1 MPLPI
6 HFLYVTGIFLAYMPQ
21 GMHKCPLGRMEE
33 NMRLIKKLTSVLMA
47 VVLATGLTAC
57 GSNDGGSSSEPG
69 SASNSSSEE
78 KTYHIG
84 ICQLMEHE
92 ALDSATKGFQDALK
106 EKLGEGNVEFDL
118 QNAQGES
125 TNCSTICNGFVTD
138 NVDLIM
144 ANATGALQAA
154 VSATN
159 SIPILGTS
167 VTDYAT
173 ALNLS
178 NWEGHTGTN
187 VSGTSDLAPI
197 DQQEDMILEI
207 LPDVKTVGIAYCS
220 SEPNSSYQADL
231 MKKALDEDNIAY
243 KEYTAA
249 DSNEIQS
256 VITTAC
262 DECDALYVPTDN
274 TMASSVETIKNVVVP
289 AGVPLFAGEAGLCV
303 AGIATLSISYY
314 DIGYTTGEMAYEIL
328 VNGKDAGTMDIQTA
342 PNVTKQY
349 NKEICET
356 LNITI
361 PNGYEELTI
370 E

>member
-1 MPLPI
+1 MKLGKKI
-6 HFLYVTGIFLAYMPQ
+6 ISILAVAAM
-21 GMHKCPLGRMEE
+21 M
-33 NMRLIKKLTSVLMA
+33 TA
-47 VVLATGLTAC
+47 LAAC
-57 GSNDGGSSSEPG
+57 GNGDGGSSNGGS
-69 SASNSSSEE
+69 SASNTGSSASSGGDN
-78 KTYHIG
+78 KVYHVG
-84 ICQLMEHE
+84 ICQLLEHE
-92 ALDSATKGFQDALK
+92 ALDSATKGFQDALT

-118 QNAQGES
+118 QNAQGEA
-125 TNCSTICNGFVTD
+125 TNCSTICNGFVTS

-159 SIPILGTS
+159 SIPVLGTS
-167 VTDYAT
+167 ITDYAT

-178 NWEGHTGTN
+178 DWQGHTGTN

-220 SEPNSSYQADL
+220 SEPNSSYQAGL
-231 MKKALDEDNIAY
+231 MKKALEEDNIAY

-289 AGVPLFAGEAGLCV
+289 AGVPLFAGEAGLCA

-314 DIGYTTGEMAYEIL
+314 DIGKITGEMAYEIL

-342 PNVTKQY
+342 PNVTKLY

-356 LNITI
+356 LNITV
-361 PNGYEELTI
+361 PEGYEELAA

>member
-1 MPLPI
+1 MKLS
-6 HFLYVTGIFLAYMPQ
+6 
-21 GMHKCPLGRMEE
+21 
-33 NMRLIKKLTSVLMA
+33 KKIISVLTA
-47 VVLATGLTAC
+47 VAMMTTLAAC
-57 GSNDGGSSSEPG
+57 GNDGGSAG
-69 SASNSSSEE
+69 SKNNAGNGSSSVQSQGSSGGGN
-78 KTYHIG
+78 KVYHIG
-84 ICQLMEHE
+84 ICQLREHE
-92 ALDSATKGFQDALK
+92 ALDAATKGFQDALT

-118 QNAQGES
+118 QNAQGEA
-125 TNCSTICNGFVTD
+125 TNCSTICNGFVTS

-154 VSATN
+154 VTATN

-167 VTDYAT
+167 ITNYAT

-178 NWEGHTGTN
+178 GWEGHTGTN

-197 DQQEDMILEI
+197 GQQEDLILEV

-220 SEPNSSYQADL
+220 SEPNSSYQAGL
-231 MKKALDEDNIAY
+231 MKEALDADNIAY

-256 VITTAC
+256 VLTTAC
-262 DECDALYVPTDN
+262 DECDALYIPTDN
-274 TMASSVETIKNVVVP
+274 TFASSVETIKNVVVP
-289 AGVPLFAGEAGLCV
+289 AGIPLFAGEAGICA
-303 AGIATLSISYY
+303 AGVATLSISYY
-314 DIGYTTGEMAYEIL
+314 DIGKLTGEMAYDIL

-342 PNVTKQY
+342 PNVTKLY

-356 LNITI
+356 LNITV
-361 PNGYEELTI
+361 PDGYEELKT

>member
-1 MPLPI
+1 MKLGKKI
-6 HFLYVTGIFLAYMPQ
+6 IYVLTVAAMMTALA
-21 GMHKCPLGRMEE
+21 
-33 NMRLIKKLTSVLMA
+33 
-47 VVLATGLTAC
+47 AC
-57 GSNDGGSSSEPG
+57 GNGDGGSSNGGS
-69 SASNSSSEE
+69 SASNASSSASSGGDN
-78 KTYHIG
+78 KVYHVG
-84 ICQLMEHE
+84 ICQLLEHE
-92 ALDSATKGFQDALK
+92 ALDSATKGFQDALT

-125 TNCSTICNGFVTD
+125 TNCSTICNGFVTS

-167 VTDYAT
+167 ITDYAT

-178 NWEGHTGTN
+178 DWQGHTGTN

-197 DQQEDMILEI
+197 DQQEDMILEV
-207 LPDVKTVGIAYCS
+207 LPGVKTVGIAYCS
-220 SEPNSSYQADL
+220 SEPNSSYQAGL
-231 MKKALDEDNIAY
+231 MKKALEEDNIAY

-289 AGVPLFAGEAGLCV
+289 AGVPLFAGEAGLCA
-303 AGIATLSISYY
+303 AGVATLSISYY
-314 DIGYTTGEMAYEIL
+314 DIGKLTGEMAYEIL

-342 PNVTKQY
+342 PNVTKLY

-356 LNITI
+356 LNITV
-361 PNGYEELTI
+361 PEDYEELSA